1 MMMEFTKQE
10 VDKLIKDTLN
20 ATAEAVFEWIKN
32 ETNIVD
38 KDTKEVLTNAE
49 IDIKPDKKSVLNEYI
64 YKRLENYGIKFYQN
78 K

>member
-1 MMMEFTKQE
+1 MEFTKQE

-20 ATAEAVFEWIKN
+20 ATAEGVFEWIQD

-64 YKRLENYGIKFYQN
+64 YKRLEKYGIILNQN

>member
-1 MMMEFTKQE
+1 MEFTKQE

-20 ATAEAVFEWIKN
+20 ATAEAVFEWIEN

-49 IDIKPDKKSVLNEYI
+49 IDIKADKKSVLNEYI
-64 YKRLENYGIKFYQN
+64 YKRLEKKCGIKFNQN